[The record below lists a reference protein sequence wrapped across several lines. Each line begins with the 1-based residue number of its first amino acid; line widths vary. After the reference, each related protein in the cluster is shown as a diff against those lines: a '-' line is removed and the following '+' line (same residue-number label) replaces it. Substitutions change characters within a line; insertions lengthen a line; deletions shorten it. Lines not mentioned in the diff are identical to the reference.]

1 MYVRADAAMTRPV
14 AVAIATP
21 IEPDLVGLIR
31 EIGDRIA
38 VIYQPELLPPTRYAG
53 DHRGIDGFQ
62 RSAEEELRW
71 QASLAGAEVLLG
83 IPGDSSEGLAA
94 VVHDLPRLRWVQ
106 GTAAGAGEQL
116 KAAALTKAELNRIT
130 ITSASGVHAGPLA
143 EFCLFGLLAMS
154 KGLPR
159 LRADQRAHHWDH
171 YPVAELRGHTL
182 LVLGLG
188 AVGTEVA
195 RLAKA
200 FGMHTLGMNR
210 HGSSDSPDIDE
221 AHPATSLEELLPR
234 ADAIV
239 VTLPLTEET
248 AGMLDARAFVRIKP
262 ATLLV
267 NVGRGGVID
276 EVAMVDALCD
286 HRLAGAVLDVFATEP
301 LPKDSPLWDMPNVVV
316 SPHTTALS
324 PHENERI
331 VALFVKNLRRYLEG
345 QELINRI
352 DPQLFY

>member
-1 MYVRADAAMTRPV
+1 MTRPV
-14 AVAIATP
+14 EVAIATP
-21 IEPDLVGLIR
+21 IEPDLVAVIR
-31 EIGDRIA
+31 EIGDRIK
-38 VIYQPELLPPTRYAG
+38 VIHRPELLPPIRYPG
-53 DHRGIDGFQ
+53 DHRGIDGFR
-62 RSAEEELRW
+62 RSAEEEIRW

-83 IPGDSSEGLAA
+83 IPDDSPEGLAA
-94 VVHDLPRLRWVQ
+94 AVHGTPGLRWVQ

-130 ITSASGVHAGPLA
+130 VTSASGVHAGPLA

-154 KGLPR
+154 KGMPR
-159 LRADQRAHHWDH
+159 MRADQLAHHWDH
-171 YPVAELRGHTL
+171 YPVAELRGRTL

-210 HGSSDSPDIDE
+210 RGSSDSPDIDE
-221 AHPATSLEELLPR
+221 AHHPTSLDKLLPR

-239 VTLPLTEET
+239 VTLPLTDET
-248 AGMLDARAFVRIKP
+248 AGMLDARAFARMKP

-276 EVAMVDALCD
+276 EVAMVNALRD

-301 LPKDSPLWDMPNVVV
+301 LPKTSPLWDMPNVVV

-324 PHENERI
+324 PHENKRI
-331 VALFVKNLRRYLEG
+331 VALFVKNLRRYLDG
-345 QELINRI
+345 KELINRI

>member
-1 MYVRADAAMTRPV
+1 MTRPV
-14 AVAIATP
+14 EVAIATP
-21 IEPDLVGLIR
+21 IEPDLVAVIR
-31 EIGDRIA
+31 EIGDRIK
-38 VIYQPELLPPTRYAG
+38 VIHRPELLPPIRYPG
-53 DHRGIDGFQ
+53 DHRGIDGFR
-62 RSAEEELRW
+62 RSAEEEIRW

-83 IPGDSSEGLAA
+83 IPGDSPEGLAA
-94 VVHDLPRLRWVQ
+94 AVHGTPGLRWVQ

-116 KAAALTKAELNRIT
+116 KAAALTKAELHRIT
-130 ITSASGVHAGPLA
+130 VTSASGVHAGPLA

-154 KGLPR
+154 KGMPR
-159 LRADQRAHHWDH
+159 MRADQLAHHWDH
-171 YPVAELRGHTL
+171 YPVAELRGRTL

-210 HGSSDSPDIDE
+210 RGSSDSPDIDE
-221 AHPATSLEELLPR
+221 AHPPTSLDKLLPR

-239 VTLPLTEET
+239 VTLPLTDET
-248 AGMLDARAFVRIKP
+248 AGMLDARAFARMKP

-276 EVAMVDALCD
+276 EVAMVNALRD

-301 LPKDSPLWDMPNVVV
+301 LPKTSPLWDMPNVVV

-324 PHENERI
+324 PHENKRI
-331 VALFVKNLRRYLEG
+331 VALFVKNLRRYLDG
-345 QELINRI
+345 KELINRI

>member
-1 MYVRADAAMTRPV
+1 MTRPV

-21 IEPDLVGLIR
+21 IEPDLVSVIS
-31 EIGDRIA
+31 EIGDRIK
-38 VIYQPELLPPTRYAG
+38 VVYRPELLPPTRYPG
-53 DHRGIDGFQ
+53 DHRGIDGFH
-62 RSAEEELRW
+62 RSADDEIRW
-71 QASLAGAEVLLG
+71 QALLAGAEVLLG
-83 IPGDSSEGLAA
+83 VPGDSPEGLAA
-94 VVHDLPRLRWVQ
+94 VVQSCPSLRWVQ

-116 KAAALTKAELNRIT
+116 KAADLNQADLSRIT

-159 LRADQRAHHWDH
+159 VRADQLAHHWDH
-171 YPVAELRGHTL
+171 YPVAELRGRTL

-200 FGMHTLGMNR
+200 FGMHTLGVNR
-210 HGSSDSPDIDE
+210 RGSSDSPDIDE
-221 AHPATSLEELLPR
+221 AHPPTSLDKLLPR

-239 VTLPLTEET
+239 VTLPLTDET
-248 AGMLDARAFVRIKP
+248 AGMLDVRAFEQMKP
-262 ATLLV
+262 AALLV
-267 NVGRGGVID
+267 NVGRGRVID
-276 EVAMVDALCD
+276 ETAMVSALRD
-286 HRLAGAVLDVFATEP
+286 HHLAGAVLDVFATEP

-324 PHENERI
+324 LHENERI
-331 VALFVKNLRRYLEG
+331 IELFVKNLHRYLEG
-345 QELINRI
+345 KELINRI
-352 DPQLFY
+352 DPRLFY